1 MELRQLEQFLA
12 VAELGSFTA
21 AARRLHAVQSGVSA
35 AVQALE
41 RDLGTRLFERDAR
54 GARLTPAGSA
64 LLPAARATLDAARS
78 ARETVTRVAGGL
90 AGEVRL
96 GTMASLDVINLP
108 ALLVRLRAEH
118 PGVQVRLRTSPSG
131 SGGLTG
137 ALARGD
143 LDAALVAGD
152 GTAVPGMRLTRLL
165 SVPIV
170 ALLRDDHP
178 LAGRRAVSLTE
189 LAPEPFIDFPEG
201 FGNRRIVDA
210 AFDRLGLDRSVPVEV
225 TDTTEA
231 AVYVRHGLGVSLVPA
246 LAANQG
252 GEGVSVV
259 ALQRPALPW
268 VLSVATHADRRVSA
282 ATRALLDLIP
292 EFTHPLPPPP

>member
-1 MELRQLEQFLA
+1 MA
-12 VAELGSFTA
+12 GTA
-21 AARRLHAVQSGVSA
+21 SITSRAFRLVRILWIIRRFG
-35 AVQALE
+35 
-41 RDLGTRLFERDAR
+41 
-54 GARLTPAGSA
+54 
-64 LLPAARATLDAARS
+64 LD
-78 ARETVTRVAGGL
+78 E
-90 AGEVRL
+90 
-96 GTMASLDVINLP
+96 
-108 ALLVRLRAEH
+108 LLV
-118 PGVQVRLRTSPSG
+118 SG
-131 SGGLTG
+131 
-137 ALARGD
+137 
-143 LDAALVAGD
+143 AASTIGSRFAI
-152 GTAVPGMRLTRLL
+152 RLTRLL

-170 ALLRDDHP
+170 ALLRADHP

-292 EFTHPLPPPP
+292 EFTRPLPPPP